1 MTKERRKL
9 LVQALDQSEDALIKL
24 QEEPKNLYT
33 HSLILIFRILRI
45 LVTEKIHY
53 EDNKGM

>member
-9 LVQALDQSEDALIKL
+9 LVQALDQSEDALVKL
-24 QEEPKNLYT
+24 QEEPKNLYV

-45 LVTEKIHY
+45 LVTEKIQD
-53 EDNKGM
+53 EDKKGM